1 MPDLPQQR
9 NATAALIIALFTACL
24 GAVSV
29 DRAVRWYG
37 HPFAGVLI
45 TPQGIVSSIGLPT
58 WSGIE
63 QGLRFPD
70 HPLTIDGQSLT
81 DPHGLF
87 AASIWDHAVEE
98 AARLGHETVHV
109 RFATEAGERD
119 LDLRVEPIDSASWW
133 LYGGVQIFT
142 GALYA
147 LAAIVAVSTSSSGLA
162 RTFAKSATWAAAYL
176 FAFFDAHTTRS
187 LVPIEYAS
195 YAYVPFALTSLA
207 LRLPDD
213 VPIVRKHPWILG
225 LLDAAGVTLAGIM
238 LARNVLGISATTILT
253 ICTML
258 LGGALISFVIVLG
271 VRYARAAGTRRAT
284 LGVLVRGMATP
295 YVVVGLGVL
304 LARLTSKGSTAAFFA
319 IPAMALAPVATGV
332 AFVRHDLWG
341 SRAVLSRMLT
351 RVVIGGIS
359 GALAIGMGAAVA
371 AALGVPFRSALVAAS
386 LGAVIAAPLVYLAT
400 GAVERR
406 FFPAV
411 AQYKPTIEQLSE
423 ELTSIT
429 DPNEVGLAVER
440 TVRRWLPCE
449 RVGFVTAS
457 EGEAAAALPAPPS
470 RRKLDNHDGAE
481 LRAEDGGSEDH
492 DSLSIPASFG
502 GRTLGWL
509 SVGLKRGGALFTTDD
524 VDLLATIANQA
535 GLALAH
541 AHSYAE
547 LEQRR
552 QQQAAQW
559 QTERLAL
566 VETVAAE
573 IAHEVRYP
581 INFFRSVFRRDA
593 ANATLDA
600 EEIDIG
606 CEEVDRL
613 ERLVSGLRRMVGHR
627 IDRRIMAV
635 TDLAA
640 RAEMLLRDALAGRS
654 LEVDIPAEAA
664 LRCDSDQITQVLV
677 NLVANAI
684 DATGPRGRVGVAWI
698 VDEDGAELVVWD
710 DGPGFETDPS
720 HLFTAWFTT
729 KPRGTGLGLA
739 ITQRIVRSHGWGV
752 DAMRVEGR
760 TRFVVTIPSSDVI
773 GSEPP
778 MPPVES
784 SENIPLVG
792 RGEEHEDSDRR

>member
-1 MPDLPQQR
+1 MPQPSQR
-9 NATAALIIALFTACL
+9 SLLAAWVIALV
-24 GAVSV
+24 GATVGAISLQQ
-29 DRAVRWYG
+29 AVRWYQ
-37 HPFAGVLI
+37 HPFPGVLI
-45 TPQGIVSSIGLPT
+45 TPQVIVSSIGLPT

-70 HPLTIDGQSLT
+70 RPLSIDGIGVQDVKT
-81 DPHGLF
+81 
-87 AASIWDHAVEE
+87 WDRAVDD
-98 AARLGHETVHV
+98 ATRNGATSVHV
-109 RFATEAGERD
+109 RFDTAGGERD
-119 LDLRVEPIDSASWW
+119 VDLRLERLDSVSWW
-133 LYGGVQIFT
+133 LYGGMMIFT
-142 GALYA
+142 GGLWT
-147 LAAIVAVSTSSSGLA
+147 LAAIIAASTSSGGLA
-162 RTFAKSATWAAAYL
+162 RTFAKAATLGALYI
-176 FAFFDAHTTRS
+176 FTFFDAHTTRTMFP
-187 LVPIEYAS
+187 LAYAA
-195 YAYVPFALTSLA
+195 YAYLPFAVLSLA

-213 VPIVRKHPWILG
+213 VPLVAKHPSVLR
-225 LLDAAGVTLAGIM
+225 LFDAAGLTLAGIT
-238 LARNVLGISATTILT
+238 LVRSWLDIPAVTVLN
-253 ICTML
+253 ICTTL
-258 LGGALISFVIVLG
+258 LGGALIAFVAILG
-271 VRYARAAGTRRAT
+271 GRFVRASGARRETI
-284 LGVLVRGMATP
+284 GVLLRSMATP
-295 YVVVGLGVL
+295 FVVVGLGVL
-304 LARLTSKGSTAAFFA
+304 VARFSSRDATTAFFA
-319 IPAMALAPVATGV
+319 IPAMALAPIATGV
-332 AFVRHDLWG
+332 AFARYNLWG
-341 SRAVLSRMLT
+341 SRAILSRVLT
-351 RVVIGGIS
+351 RTVAGGV
-359 GALAIGMGAAVA
+359 ACVLAVGVGAAFA
-371 AALGVPFRSALVAAS
+371 ASLGIAFRGALVAAS
-386 LGAVIAAPLVYLAT
+386 LGALISAPLVYIAT
-400 GAVERR
+400 RTVERR

-411 AQYKPTIEQLSE
+411 TEYKPTIEQLSE

-429 DPNEVGLAVER
+429 DPKEVGLAVER

-449 RVGFVTAS
+449 RVGFLTANEPAAGAS
-457 EGEAAAALPAPPS
+457 SSPRNLGGGHGNGE
-470 RRKLDNHDGAE
+470 DQ
-481 LRAEDGGSEDH
+481 

-509 SVGLKRGGALFTTDD
+509 SVGRKRGGALFTTDD
-524 VDLLATIANQA
+524 VDLLGTIANQA

-613 ERLVSGLRRMVGHR
+613 ERLVSGLRRMVGYR
-627 IDRRIMAV
+627 IDRRIMPV

-654 LEVDIPAEAA
+654 LEVEVPPDAA

-684 DATGPRGRVGVAWI
+684 DATGARGRVGVAWNI
-698 VDEDGAELVVWD
+698 DEEGAELVVWD

-739 ITQRIVRSHGWGV
+739 ITQRIVRAHGWGI
-752 DAMRVEGR
+752 DAVRVEGR
-760 TRFVVTIPSSDVI
+760 TRFVVTIPVSDVI
-773 GSEPP
+773 GSEAQTALDSDSDK
-778 MPPVES
+778 MP
-784 SENIPLVG
+784 LTG